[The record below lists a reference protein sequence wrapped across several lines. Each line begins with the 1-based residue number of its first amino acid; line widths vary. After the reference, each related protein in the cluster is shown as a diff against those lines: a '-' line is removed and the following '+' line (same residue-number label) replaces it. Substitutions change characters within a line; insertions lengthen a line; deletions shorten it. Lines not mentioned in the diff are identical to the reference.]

1 MMRAKIGATQMRA
14 KILPLILIATMGA
27 SGAFAA
33 TTTDGKIK
41 SIDAKTMSITL
52 ADGSSYM
59 LPSGFKLDTLKV
71 GEKVAVTWDL
81 KGKVNEAS
89 AVKIVS

>member
-1 MMRAKIGATQMRA
+1 MRA
-14 KILPLILIATMGA
+14 KILPLIVIATLGA

-33 TTTDGKIK
+33 TVTDGTIK
-41 SIDAKTMSITL
+41 SIDAKTMAITL

-59 LPSGFKLDTLKV
+59 LPQGFKLNTLKV

-89 AVKIVS
+89 AVKVVS

>member
-1 MMRAKIGATQMRA
+1 MRS
-14 KILPLILIATMGA
+14 TMIPA
-27 SGAFAA
+27 LLAA
-33 TTTDGKIK
+33 TLTFGSAALAAPGAVEGTIK
-41 SIDAKTMSITL
+41 SIDAKTMAITL

-59 LPSGFKLDTLKV
+59 LPQGFKLNTLKV